1 MQPSECC
8 IVRIAIAANLG
19 WLIALTLMW
28 KHGIL
33 AALLVSPFW
42 GTAAAM
48 AAMMLFWFVSLF
60 VPCSPADRPA
70 VEADG

>member
-60 VPCSPADRPA
+60 VPCSPTDRPA
-70 VEADG
+70 VKADG